1 MNPVTFHIF
10 SPGNTAEQTA
20 AAALAEVISAE
31 EPDAAWSRM
40 ILHRLKGNVSKECT
54 DRYYIAMKDGKCVSR
69 LWCGWGKHANA
80 IGNWGHFRTAD
91 AMQGKGIGRSVLDLW
106 FEHQQTTENG
116 PAAFLCSCGKE
127 FLVKLY
133 GRYGFRTA
141 LKDTKIGP
149 LYCPW
154 GKAPETFQEFCEEYY
169 TACSELTFLPGNAE
183 YRHEVDCLLYFALRE
198 QEEPFG
204 LPGISSYEAALML
217 LKSDPQAGVLERI
230 AISNGH
236 TVGWSFTFPDGKRQM
251 QLHPKYRRNI

>member
-10 SPGNTAEQTA
+10 SPGNTAEHTA

-40 ILHRLKGNVSKECT
+40 ILHRLKGNVSEECT

-127 FLVKLY
+127 YLVKLY

-141 LKDTKIGP
+141 LKDTKTGP

-154 GKAPETFQEFCEEYY
+154 GKPLKHFRSSVKSIT
-169 TACSELTFLPGNAE
+169 
-183 YRHEVDCLLYFALRE
+183 LL
-198 QEEPFG
+198 
-204 LPGISSYEAALML
+204 AA
-217 LKSDPQAGVLERI
+217 
-230 AISNGH
+230 N
-236 TVGWSFTFPDGKRQM
+236 
-251 QLHPKYRRNI
+251 